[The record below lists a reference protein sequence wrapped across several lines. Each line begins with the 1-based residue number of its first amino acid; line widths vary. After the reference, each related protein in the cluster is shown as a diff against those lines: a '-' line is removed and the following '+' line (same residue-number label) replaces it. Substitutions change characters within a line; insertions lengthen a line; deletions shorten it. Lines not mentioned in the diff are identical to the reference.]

1 MKRAASERTPDK
13 ETQSR
18 SKRPSTDMVPRT
30 FVPEKTDP
38 VTKVEMSAATISAL
52 QAMMHSENQHGF
64 MDMGQRF
71 NNMLDKSVDE
81 LRKHSMEEL
90 R

>member
-1 MKRAASERTPDK
+1 
-13 ETQSR
+13 
-18 SKRPSTDMVPRT
+18 
-30 FVPEKTDP
+30 
-38 VTKVEMSAATISAL
+38 MSAAGISAL

-71 NNMLDKSVDE
+71 NNKLDKSVDE
-81 LRKHSMEEL
+81 LWEHSMEEL